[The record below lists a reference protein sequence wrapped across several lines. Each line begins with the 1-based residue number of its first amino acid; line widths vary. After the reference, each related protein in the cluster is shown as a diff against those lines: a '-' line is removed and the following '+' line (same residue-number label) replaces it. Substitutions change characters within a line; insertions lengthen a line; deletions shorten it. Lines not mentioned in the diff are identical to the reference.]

1 MKVVEVIMQ
10 MAIYAGVPAA
20 LNGLSAAK
28 DVFGEC
34 GEPESPCT
42 GPRDRP

>member
-1 MKVVEVIMQ
+1 MEVVEVIMQ

-28 DVFGEC
+28 DVFTKC
-34 GEPESPCT
+34 DEP
-42 GPRDRP
+42 GRH